1 MARNVPRRLRCCIS
15 KRVRSST
22 GLHAVTIEKG
32 KPWGG
37 PGALPAGG
45 VVVHSDA
52 EARAVLEK
60 ARVDGRPFPAL
71 GLLGGD
77 LWHTLGGTRDESRL
91 LSEHAVTFPVDL
103 GEVLVDGRLSLFVAH
118 LVAHTPL
125 WSRGF
130 VAMNAQWRG
139 PWNLGPRAHPGDAL
153 LDTYDV
159 RLRPGDLTK
168 VRARL
173 HHGTHLPHPRI
184 QERRAKALQIELPR
198 PLPVELD
205 GERIGTG
212 RVLAVRVEPDAL
224 TVVV

>member
-1 MARNVPRRLRCCIS
+1 M
-15 KRVRSST
+15 
-22 GLHAVTIEKG
+22 TIEKG
-32 KPWGG
+32 KAWGS
-37 PGALPAGG
+37 PGSLPADG
-45 VVVHSDA
+45 VVVRSDA
-52 EARAVLEK
+52 EARAVLEE
-60 ARVDGRPFPAL
+60 ARREGRPFPPL

-77 LWHTLGGTRDESRL
+77 LWHTLGGTRDEARL
-91 LSEHAVTFPVDL
+91 HSKDAVTFSVDL

-118 LVAHTPL
+118 LVAHNRL

-130 VAMNAQWRG
+130 VAMNAQWKG
-139 PWNLGPRAHPGDAL
+139 AWNLGPRAHPGDAL

-159 RLRPGDLTK
+159 RLRPGDLSK

-184 QERRAKALQIELPR
+184 KERRAKAVEIDLER

-212 RVLAVRVEPDAL
+212 RMLAVRVEPDAL
-224 TVVV
+224 TVVI